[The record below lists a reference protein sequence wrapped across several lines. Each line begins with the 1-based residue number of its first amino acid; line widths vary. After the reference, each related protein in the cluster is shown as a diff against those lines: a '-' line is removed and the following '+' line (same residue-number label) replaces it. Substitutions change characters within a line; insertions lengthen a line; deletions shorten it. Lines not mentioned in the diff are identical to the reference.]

1 MRMALIEMV
10 HAHAPTPSVT
20 DRATGDVFINDNI
33 QQRHSRA
40 INMRFYWV
48 RDKFRQGQCIVYW
61 MAGEHNMEEYFTNP
75 HPTRH
80 HWSQRSTY
88 LFPTLYASK
97 YACYMSPIDLQG
109 CVESLPIRWNVQR
122 TDKISLLHG
131 KETHNRQTDTNRP
144 NRQPRYRRR

>member
-48 RDKFRQGQCIVYW
+48 RDKFRQGQFIVYW
-61 MAGEHNMEEYFTNP
+61 MAGENNLSDYFTKH
-75 HPTRH
+75 HPTSH
-80 HWSQRSTY
+80 HRSQRSIYIVT
-88 LFPTLYASK
+88 AADARK
-97 YACYMSPIDLQG
+97 YA
-109 CVESLPIRWNVQR
+109 
-122 TDKISLLHG
+122 
-131 KETHNRQTDTNRP
+131 
-144 NRQPRYRRR
+144 